1 MMNLSL
7 YLHTIRFLRIEQ
19 IFYQLLYRIL
29 KIRYKSINAP
39 HSVDRTVWIDFI
51 PKPRCK
57 SDGNFSF
64 LNITEKFNTWNDTR
78 HGMLW
83 AYNLNYM
90 DWLCQEGASRET
102 GEKWIDKFITDLLSN
117 RVGLD
122 PYPIALR
129 GINWI
134 KFISVHYD
142 AIPENKRRG
151 WNDSLYSQY
160 RMLSRKL
167 EYHLEGN
174 HLLEDAY
181 SLFIAS
187 IYFADRR
194 LYKKASKLLIKELD
208 EQILPDGAHYEQ
220 SPMYHCIL
228 LDRLLDCYNISSNQS
243 RFDDQSRMNEVLAK
257 QAKKMLGHLESLIY
271 ADRTIPLLNDSAYG
285 IAPSPEQLFDYA
297 RRLGIH
303 WDRIPMKECGY
314 RKLSGNRM
322 EAIVD
327 VGNITASYQPGHS
340 HADTFGYELRVLG
353 QPLLIDTGISTYDK
367 NRRRQLERSTMAHN
381 TVTVNDSDSSEVWS
395 GFRVGRR
402 ARVSILEEDPIRIV
416 AEHNGFGRTC
426 THRRTFRIEPD
437 VCEVTDSVTDKC
449 ATAKNYLHFAP
460 NIKILSYDLNRIVT
474 DNAQI
479 VIEGADRIEIIDG
492 KASSEYNRLS
502 DITIAVLHFT
512 SNMKYQIII
521 EKA

>member
-7 YLHTIRFLRIEQ
+7 YLHTIRFLRFKQ

-29 KIRYKSINAP
+29 KIRYKSVNAP
-39 HSVDRTVWIDFI
+39 HSVDRTVWIGFI
-51 PKPRCK
+51 PKPRYK

-90 DWLCQEGASRET
+90 DWLCQESASRET
-102 GEKWIDKFITDLLSN
+102 GEKWIDKFIADLPSN

-142 AIPENKRRG
+142 VIPDNKRRG

-167 EYHLEGN
+167 EYHLGGN

-243 RFDDQSRMNEVLAK
+243 RFDDQSRMNDVLAK
-257 QAKKMLGHLESLIY
+257 QAKRMLGHLESLIY
-271 ADRTIPLLNDSAYG
+271 ADWTIPLLNDSAYG
-285 IAPSPEQLFDYA
+285 IAPSPKQLFDYA
-297 RRLGIH
+297 HRLGIH
-303 WDRIPMKECGY
+303 WDRISMKECGY

-367 NRRRQLERSTMAHN
+367 NKRRQLERSTMAHN
-381 TVTVNDSDSSEVWS
+381 TVMVYDSDSSEVWS

-402 ARVSILEEDPIRIV
+402 ARVSILEEDPTRIV
-416 AEHNGFGRTC
+416 AEHNGFGCTC

-437 VCEVTDSVTDKC
+437 VCEVTDSVTDKS
-449 ATAKNYLHFAP
+449 ATVKNYLHFAP
-460 NIKILSYDLNRIVT
+460 NIKILSYDRHRIVT
-474 DNAQI
+474 DSAQI
-479 VIEGADRIEIIDG
+479 AIEGADRIEIIDG
-492 KASSEYNRLS
+492 KAASEYNRLS

-512 SNMKYQIII
+512 SNMKYRIII